1 MKENKMTRLNALLE
15 ATDTAQRILS
25 PGVGFFSMAHKTGA
39 YLSAGAFIGRLRVL
53 NSRYDIYLPAG
64 CRGEALVDEE
74 RDYLIPVEYGQELF
88 RLNPMQYSTQPGK
101 ENESAPPQD
110 AETAGTNDGYIV
122 SAFTTGIFY
131 IRPAPDAP
139 PFVAVGQQVEKGKA
153 LGLIEVM
160 KTFNHIIFHGTDK
173 ADVGIV
179 KKIYVADAAEVKS
192 GQALFLIE

>member
-1 MKENKMTRLNALLE
+1 
-15 ATDTAQRILS
+15 
-25 PGVGFFSMAHKTGA
+25 MAHKTGT
-39 YLSAGAFIGRLRVL
+39 YLSSAAYIGRLRVL
-53 NSRYDIYLPAG
+53 NSRYDLYLPAHIH
-64 CRGEALVDEE
+64 GEALVDEE
-74 RDYLIPVEYGQELF
+74 RDYIIPVEYGQELF
-88 RLNPMQYSTQPGK
+88 RLNPMQHAAQPNK
-101 ENESAPPQD
+101 ENEIDPPGNAD
-110 AETAGTNDGYIV
+110 AAADNDGFIIT
-122 SAFTTGIFY
+122 AFTTGIFY
-131 IRPAPDAP
+131 VRPAPDAP

>member
-1 MKENKMTRLNALLE
+1 MAQLNALLE
-15 ATDTAQRILS
+15 TTDTAQRILS
-25 PGVGFFSMAHKTGA
+25 PGVGLFSMAHKTGT
-39 YLSAGAFIGRLRVL
+39 YLSPGAFIGRLRVL
-53 NSRYDIYLPAG
+53 NSWYDLYLPG
-64 CRGEALVDEE
+64 HSRGEALVDEE
-74 RDYLIPVEYGQELF
+74 REHIIPVEYGQELF
-88 RLNPMQYSTQPGK
+88 RLNPMQQSAHPGK
-101 ENESAPPQD
+101 DNEIDPPQD
-110 AETAGTNDGYIV
+110 AEAAGVNDGYII

-139 PFVAVGQQVEKGKA
+139 PFVTVGQQVEKGKA

-192 GQALFLIE
+192 GQVLFLIE